1 MNRRRTI
8 GLAVAGALL
17 GALLLFAASKATRYQ
32 EVIERGPAPQVRT
45 NPYLAAERFLIEQ
58 GRAVTHTEGLSGQI
72 EVQPSDRI
80 LLLLGDRA
88 EMTPS
93 QSARLL
99 EWVAKGGHLVFVAER
114 LWDEHTGKSGDL
126 LLDSL
131 GLQQFET
138 TDEETNEAT
147 KQIASSEKRSTLT
160 RLYLENE
167 DAPAYFAF
175 DTDYHL
181 YDADKK
187 AHAWA
192 NSDGATHMLQLQ
204 HGNGLI
210 TALTDSWIWQNDN
223 IGRYDHAWLLWYLT
237 QDREVTLAYR
247 TEHDS
252 LLRRLLHYF
261 PEALTALLLILLFAA
276 WHRAQRQGPI
286 AETADRGRRQLQEH
300 LRASADFLYRHAG
313 QRHLLIGL
321 QRDIQRQARRRHPG
335 FETLTYAEQ
344 CQALA
349 KLSQLPTDSIDQAM
363 RAPAEKPAS
372 ASDFTSQVARLQSL
386 RNTL

>member
-276 WHRAQRQGPI
+276 WHRAQKTRPHRRDSRPWPPTT
-286 AETADRGRRQLQEH
+286 ARTPARKRRFPLPPCRSAPSADR
-300 LRASADFLYRHAG
+300 SAARHTTAG
-313 QRHLLIGL
+313 
-321 QRDIQRQARRRHPG
+321 APTPPG
-335 FETLTYAEQ
+335 
-344 CQALA
+344 
-349 KLSQLPTDSIDQAM
+349 I
-363 RAPAEKPAS
+363 
-372 ASDFTSQVARLQSL
+372 
-386 RNTL
+386 RNTDLCRTVSGAGETQPTAHRLHRPGHARAR

>member
-1 MNRRRTI
+1 MSRARTI
-8 GLAVAGALL
+8 GLTVAGVLL
-17 GALLLFAASKATRYQ
+17 VTLLLFVASKATRYQ
-32 EVIERGPAPQVRT
+32 EVIERGPAPQVRA
-45 NPYLAAERFLIEQ
+45 NPYLAAERFLIDQ
-58 GRAVTHTEGLSGQI
+58 GRAVTHTEGLGGLL
-72 EVQPSDRI
+72 ELQPDNRI

-88 EMTPS
+88 DMKPS

-99 EWVAKGGHLVFVAER
+99 EWVSDGGHLVFVAER

-126 LLDSL
+126 LLDTL
-131 GLQQFET
+131 GLQQYET
-138 TDEETNEAT
+138 TDDETNEAT
-147 KQIASSEKRSTLT
+147 KQIASTEKRSTLT

-181 YDADKK
+181 YDADKR

-210 TALTDSWIWQNDN
+210 TALTDSWIWQNDR
-223 IGRYDHAWLLWYLT
+223 IGQYDHAWLLWYLT
-237 QDREVTLAYR
+237 QDRDVALAYR
-247 TEHDS
+247 TEHVG
-252 LLRRLLHYF
+252 LLRQLLRYF
-261 PEALTALLLILLFAA
+261 PEALTALLLILIFAA
-276 WHRAQRQGPI
+276 WHLGQRQGPI
-286 AETADRGRRQLQEH
+286 IETADRSRRQLHEH

-335 FETLTYAEQ
+335 FEALPYTEQ
-344 CQALA
+344 CLVLA
-349 KLSQLPTDSIDQAM
+349 KLSQLPPDSIDQAL
-363 RAPAEKPAS
+363 RLPAEKPVS
-372 ASDFTSQVARLQSL
+372 AAEFTSQVARLQSL
-386 RNTL
+386 RNAL